1 MIEKIKDWIYGIVFL
16 MMVLFGMFT
25 TALKGEVEEDEND

>member
-1 MIEKIKDWIYGIVFL
+1 MIEKVKDWILALVFL

-25 TALKGEVEEDEND
+25 TALKGEVEEDDE